1 MLTGEQVQA
10 ARVLVRL
17 KQPELAERA
26 GLSVD
31 TVKRIEGTRGMV
43 NATVSTVLAIQR
55 ALEAAG
61 AVFIP
66 DGDGMGPGVRLRDS
80 SK

>member
-10 ARVLVRL
+10 ARVMVHL

-26 GLSVD
+26 GISLG
-31 TVKRIEGTRGMV
+31 TVKRLEQTEGLISANV
-43 NATVSTVLAIQR
+43 NTVMAIQR

-61 AVFIP
+61 VVFIP
-66 DGDGMGPGVRLRDS
+66 EGDGMGPGVRLREA
-80 SK
+80 KA